1 LSLSLSVEGDD
12 WLVAD
17 PLDVSW
23 AAPWEAEDDDAESD
37 DGAGD
42 AGMADFEDE
51 EAELVGGGS
60 DDVLWRSP
68 QAPSSKAALIAI
80 DSVESF
86 IAFPFMTVIGTFM
99 DEHQC
104 DAIRAHCTVTLAAL
118 DAAHH
123 RHDTDAPVGRCRRL
137 RLVCNSAWSQMP
149 IRRART
155 HSGCDSNGLTAQ
167 RFCFFAVMA

>member
-1 LSLSLSVEGDD
+1 MSLSVEGDD
-12 WLVAD
+12 WLAAD

-68 QAPSSKAALIAI
+68 QAPSSKAAPIAI
-80 DSVESF
+80 DSMESF
-86 IAFPFMTVIGTFM
+86 IAFPFMDIHRPFM
-99 DEHQC
+99 TNIN
-104 DAIRAHCTVTLAAL
+104 ATRF
-118 DAAHH
+118 
-123 RHDTDAPVGRCRRL
+123 AP
-137 RLVCNSAWSQMP
+137 
-149 IRRART
+149 IT
-155 HSGCDSNGLTAQ
+155 GLP
-167 RFCFFAVMA
+167 